1 VNLGDRVRVR
11 VMNPPGHN
19 RAPAYVRGRRGTV
32 VRSVGEG
39 RFPDEAAAIGAKARR
54 EAIWT
59 VAFAAVELWGPD
71 SGPHD
76 TVHVD
81 LFETYLENL
90 GERSDGGGTA

>member
-1 VNLGDRVRVR
+1 
-11 VMNPPGHN
+11 M
-19 RAPAYVRGRRGTV
+19 
-32 VRSVGEG
+32 
-39 RFPDEAAAIGAKARR
+39 GAEARR